1 MFLPFK
7 LQLLCRAGCLGWAA
21 WSVAMMAK
29 SKQSARMFVKYNL
42 ADSYKL
48 AMQPAPSDVL
58 CNYPVAYFVDG
69 CAIFVILFRPVYSLL
84 TD

>member
-1 MFLPFK
+1 
-7 LQLLCRAGCLGWAA
+7 
-21 WSVAMMAK
+21 MMAK
-29 SKQSARMFVKYNL
+29 SKQSARMLIKYNL

-58 CNYPVAYFVDG
+58 CTYPEAHFVDG
-69 CAIFVILFRPVYSLL
+69 CAIFIILFRPVCSLL